1 MSTTANCLIEIGTE
15 ELPPTALKA
24 LSLAFEQGL
33 IEEFKAHNLNFN
45 GAKVKRFATPRR
57 LAVLIPALDT
67 QQADQAL
74 EKLGPAVAAAFD
86 NEGKPTKA
94 AMGFAK
100 SNQVTFEQLQQV
112 ETEKGLRLAFISINK
127 GQPASTLLAT
137 IITNALDKL
146 PIPKRMRWGASR
158 AEFVRPMHWLL
169 VLLDEQLVNC
179 QVMGIN
185 AGQTTQGHRFH
196 SAEAIFIDHASH
208 YESLLLDQGSVVA
221 CFETRRK
228 DICEQVTALGHE
240 AGGMAVIE
248 DDLLDEVTALVE
260 KPYALM
266 GGFDKEFLSVP
277 QEALIYSMSEHQKYF
292 HIVDEKQQLIAN
304 FITVS
309 NINSTQPEA
318 VISGNERVIRPRL
331 ADAAFFFETDKKQ
344 RLAQLRERLKSIVFQ
359 KQLGTVFD
367 KTERIASLSE
377 GLAAALGADAS
388 AAKQAGQLSK
398 ADLASDMVLEF
409 DKMQGTA
416 GGYYASHEGLGE
428 PVAIAIAEH
437 YLPKYAGDK
446 VPSSPTACAVALADR
461 LDTLTGIFG
470 IGQMPSGSKD
480 PFALRRASIGVLQII
495 LQNRLAINIKEW
507 INKACHLHAELTD
520 PLATE
525 EKVFN
530 YLLDRFAALY
540 QDQGLATEVF
550 AAVKA
555 KRPEQ
560 PLDFDARVQAVA
572 AFINRSESDN
582 LASANKRVN
591 NILTKSEPTVEE
603 EDFNSSLLV
612 EPAEKALSAAIEQQ
626 EKTLLPLF
634 EQGNYRDGLLKLTE
648 LSPAID
654 AFFDTVMVNTED
666 AGLKVNRLSLL
677 AKLRSLFLH
686 VADISLLAPSKT

>member
-1 MSTTANCLIEIGTE
+1 MNTTANCLIEIGTE

-33 IEEFKAHNLNFN
+33 IEGLKAHNLDFN
-45 GAKVKRFATPRR
+45 AANVKRFATPRR
-57 LAVLIPALDT
+57 LAVLIPELDT
-67 QQADQAL
+67 QQADQAV

-86 NEGKPTKA
+86 KEGKPTKA

-100 SNQVTFEQLQQV
+100 SNQVAFEQLQQV
-112 ETEKGLRLAFISINK
+112 ETEKGLRLAFISTKK
-127 GQPASTLLAT
+127 GQPTSTLLAA
-137 IITNALDKL
+137 IITSALDRL

-185 AGQTTQGHRFH
+185 AAQTTQGHRFH
-196 SAEAIFIDHASH
+196 SAEAIFIDHANH
-208 YESLLLDQGSVVA
+208 YESLLSEQGSVVA

-228 DICEQVTALGHE
+228 DICEQVTALGRE
-240 AGGMAVIE
+240 AGGTAVIE

-260 KPYALM
+260 KPYALI

-309 NINSTQPEA
+309 NIDSAQPEA
-318 VISGNERVIRPRL
+318 VIRGNERVIRPRL
-331 ADAAFFFETDKKQ
+331 ADAAFFFETDKKYS
-344 RLAQLRERLKSIVFQ
+344 LAQLRERLKSIVFQ

-377 GLAAALGADAS
+377 GLATALGADTS

-428 PVAIAIAEH
+428 TVANAITEH

-495 LQNRLAINIKEW
+495 LQNQLAINIKEW
-507 INKACHLHAELTD
+507 INKACHLHAELAD
-520 PLATE
+520 PLETE
-525 EKVFN
+525 EKVFS

-550 AAVKA
+550 SAVKA
-555 KRPEQ
+555 KQPQQ

-572 AFINRSESDN
+572 AFIKKPESDS

-591 NILTKSEPTVEE
+591 NILTKSESTVEAK
-603 EDFNSSLLV
+603 DFNSSLLV
-612 EPAEKALSAAIEQQ
+612 EPAEKTLSAAIEQQ
-626 EKTLLPLF
+626 EKIVLPLF

-648 LSPAID
+648 LSAAID
-654 AFFDTVMVNTED
+654 AFFDTVMVNAED
-666 AGLKVNRLSLL
+666 PALKVNRLSLL
-677 AKLRSLFLH
+677 AKLQALFLH
-686 VADISLLAPSKT
+686 VADISLLAPSKS